1 MTGTTLK
8 LIALVL
14 MTVDHIG
21 EFIPGRPH
29 FLRLVGR
36 LSAPVFI
43 FCAVQGAV
51 HTKDSGKRLKNLYL
65 CSVAMGIMD
74 FVLNTVFQSRGL
86 VCDNN
91 IFTSIFIISLLIHIW
106 EGRDTPRP
114 RAGVQ
119 DSGYLSP
126 AEAERNIKR
135 RRNTALILAVLL
147 PVVLRGLSYYIEL
160 FMRPL
165 PVYNI
170 ADRVIPNIITC
181 EGGIAVVLMGLVFY
195 FCKNSKSATRTGYLI
210 YCTVFLAMTIQELA
224 SGGIL
229 NIIPLSRRL
238 FVYSYQWLQVLALPI
253 IICYN
258 NKRGKGLK
266 HLFYIYY
273 PVHILILFISGSFIS
288 L

>member
-51 HTKDSGKRLKNLYL
+51 HTKDSRKRLKNLYL

-74 FVLNTVFQSRGL
+74 FVLNAVFQSRGF

-91 IFTSIFIISLLIHIW
+91 IFTPIFIISLFIHIW
-106 EGRDTPRP
+106 EGRNAPRP
-114 RAGVQ
+114 RAGMR
-119 DSGYLSP
+119 DIKYLSP
-126 AEAERNIKR
+126 AEAERKGKR

-147 PVVLRGLSYYIEL
+147 PVILRGLSYYIEFL
-160 FMRPL
+160 LRPL
-165 PVYNI
+165 PAYNI
-170 ADRVIPNIITC
+170 LDRVIPNIITC

-195 FCKNSKSATRTGYLI
+195 FCKNSKTATRTGYLI
-210 YCTVFLAMTIQELA
+210 YCGLYLAMTVLERA
-224 SGGIL
+224 TEGIL
-229 NIIPLSRRL
+229 NIIPLSQLL
-238 FVYSYQWLQVLALPI
+238 FIYSYQWLQILALPI

-266 HLFYIYY
+266 YLFYLYY
-273 PVHILILFISGSFIS
+273 PIHILILFILGSFIS